1 MGWRRIAP
9 VAACGLAFGAAFWGI
24 RAAVIRGDPSNA
36 VAAPN
41 GGAPA
46 AAIDE
51 TGVVQ
56 VNRQEISIP
65 NDPESG
71 TSVKSPS
78 VSLRACLRS
87 EDIRACL
94 ARFPFDEIDIEGL
107 AGILA
112 DDGYSLVVRAE
123 LLKYFML
130 SLAPY
135 EALPVL
141 DMLASFVGDEYRI
154 KILFEVAI
162 LATLREHGMW
172 ADLFAETLTGP
183 SLFSDSET
191 VAGVLMASELLAV
204 RPELAE
210 LLEEGALGKWGGR
223 EFTIRFAF
231 YDRLLSRAP
240 VSSDALELVNQAI
253 DSPHL
258 QDRAAALLAPTVV
271 MELLDMGARD
281 SNAVP
286 GIEAALLRLLAEERF
301 AFGAARQYYF
311 ENQLNPTSFLSDEA
325 NQLLLLEI
333 ERVLVDRLG
342 RSFLSEGD

>member
-1 MGWRRIAP
+1 
-9 VAACGLAFGAAFWGI
+9 
-24 RAAVIRGDPSNA
+24 
-36 VAAPN
+36 
-41 GGAPA
+41 
-46 AAIDE
+46 
-51 TGVVQ
+51 
-56 VNRQEISIP
+56 
-65 NDPESG
+65 
-71 TSVKSPS
+71 
-78 VSLRACLRS
+78 
-87 EDIRACL
+87 
-94 ARFPFDEIDIEGL
+94 
-107 AGILA
+107 
-112 DDGYSLVVRAE
+112 
-123 LLKYFML
+123 
-130 SLAPY
+130 
-135 EALPVL
+135 
-141 DMLASFVGDEYRI
+141 
-154 KILFEVAI
+154 
-162 LATLREHGMW
+162 
-172 ADLFAETLTGP
+172 
-183 SLFSDSET
+183 
-191 VAGVLMASELLAV
+191 MASELLAV